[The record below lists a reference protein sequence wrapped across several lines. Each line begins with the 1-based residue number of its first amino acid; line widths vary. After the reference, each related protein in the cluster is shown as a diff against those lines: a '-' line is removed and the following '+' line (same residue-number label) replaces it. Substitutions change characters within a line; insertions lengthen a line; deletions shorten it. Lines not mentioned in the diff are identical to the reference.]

1 MMAGERSYAKLG
13 ATRTSLQQAANDRLL
28 DAEALL
34 QAGRFAS
41 AIAEGLYALEITL
54 KVLICK
60 RLDLQHLPKAFEV
73 HDFAGLLVLSG
84 FSRQMQG
91 EVKLN
96 WDEITREAD
105 WHINALRYTSPS
117 NLDQSFTTDFLA
129 RLRTPP
135 HGVIP
140 WLETLL

>member
-54 KVLICK
+54 KVESKNRPDAAAVYTKYTAALSRK
-60 RLDLQHLPKAFEV
+60 GP
-73 HDFAGLLVLSG
+73 GLL
-84 FSRQMQG
+84 SRS
-91 EVKLN
+91 E
-96 WDEITREAD
+96 
-105 WHINALRYTSPS
+105 
-117 NLDQSFTTDFLA
+117 
-129 RLRTPP
+129 PP
-135 HGVIP
+135 WGIGCGG
-140 WLETLL
+140 